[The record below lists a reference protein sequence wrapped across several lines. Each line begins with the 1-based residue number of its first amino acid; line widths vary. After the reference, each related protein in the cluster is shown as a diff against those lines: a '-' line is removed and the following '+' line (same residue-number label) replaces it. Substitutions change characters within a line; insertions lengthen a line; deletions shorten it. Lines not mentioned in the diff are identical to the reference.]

1 LFSFIYGFFVNLLI
15 YSAAHPGHK
24 LLGEVMCD
32 TVCRGVVS
40 DSHVVAH
47 RPTRTLK
54 FDFSDEAS
62 SLSGWWW
69 CNVTVQLTCFDFLAD
84 FTETAAITR
93 RTISLHD
100 TTNSM
105 LMFWMHRPRT
115 VTSR

>member
-1 LFSFIYGFFVNLLI
+1 MYKLQIIETGRPNHLTCFLKILLFSFIYGFFVNLLI

-62 SLSGWWW
+62 SLSG
-69 CNVTVQLTCFDFLAD
+69 
-84 FTETAAITR
+84 
-93 RTISLHD
+93 
-100 TTNSM
+100 
-105 LMFWMHRPRT
+105 
-115 VTSR
+115 